1 MPLRAKRPSLPS
13 LTDAS
18 SSSSS
23 SSFPPQ
29 PIDEHHEQHHAK
41 VDEEHPHWPPPD
53 PREENAAEK
62 QTRLECERAA
72 KAVSDEID
80 RAIEHDRQERKKL
93 TSEVKIIL
101 LGQAESGK
109 STILRNFQL
118 QFTPTAFKAEVAAWR
133 VVIDLNLVRSV
144 TYILNILVEPSASP
158 SSPSQYA
165 PHSDD
170 EERLTPLEEVSPE
183 LRRLRISL
191 SPLRGVE
198 EVLRRFLSAE
208 EHGGGGGGSV
218 PHLKDRAFEVSVR
231 SGSKWKS
238 LFGKGG
244 NAHGAGPGAARGGR
258 GQGQEELENARR
270 VIEAC
275 REDMM
280 ALWAHPTVR
289 QSLTAQRVSLE
300 FHSGFFLDE
309 VERIAAPGY
318 EPTSEDVLKARIQT
332 MGVEE
337 HILHMETIK
346 AGPRWA
352 IYDVGG
358 SRAQRAAWVP
368 FFDDVN
374 LLIFLAPVSAF
385 NQTLSEDRKV
395 NRLWDSIYLWKT
407 ICMNKLL
414 AGVDLVLLLNKID
427 ILDAKL
433 KSGIDFGTFVTS
445 YREKPNDLES
455 VMTYLK
461 SKFLM
466 IHKQYSKRDRAFHV
480 HFTCA
485 TDPRAT
491 SIVLARIQEAI
502 FKKNIESADFL

>member
-1 MPLRAKRPSLPS
+1 
-13 LTDAS
+13 
-18 SSSSS
+18 
-23 SSFPPQ
+23 
-29 PIDEHHEQHHAK
+29 
-41 VDEEHPHWPPPD
+41 
-53 PREENAAEK
+53 
-62 QTRLECERAA
+62 
-72 KAVSDEID
+72 
-80 RAIEHDRQERKKL
+80 
-93 TSEVKIIL
+93 
-101 LGQAESGK
+101 
-109 STILRNFQL
+109 
-118 QFTPTAFKAEVAAWR
+118 
-133 VVIDLNLVRSV
+133 
-144 TYILNILVEPSASP
+144 
-158 SSPSQYA
+158 
-165 PHSDD
+165 
-170 EERLTPLEEVSPE
+170 
-183 LRRLRISL
+183 
-191 SPLRGVE
+191 
-198 EVLRRFLSAE
+198 
-208 EHGGGGGGSV
+208 
-218 PHLKDRAFEVSVR
+218 
-231 SGSKWKS
+231 
-238 LFGKGG
+238 
-244 NAHGAGPGAARGGR
+244 
-258 GQGQEELENARR
+258 GQEELENTRR

-275 REDMM
+275 REDMI

-318 EPTSEDVLKARIQT
+318 EPTSVQDVLKARIQT

-414 AGVDLVLLLNKID
+414 ANVDLVLLLNKID

-445 YREKPNDLES
+445 YREKPNDLDN
-455 VMTYLK
+455 VMSYLK

-485 TDPRAT
+485 TVSTLLSDHSFIRKTSCPSQDPRAT

-502 FKKNIESADFL
+502 FKRNIESADFL